1 MFPGVYFLQK
11 MLYNKLTSI
20 LKNKEEIEDE
30 YFRTFRA
37 KGRF

>member
-11 MLYNKLTSI
+11 MLYNKLISI

-30 YFRTFRA
+30 HFRTFRA